1 MKRRLRS
8 IVVAGAVGGTLIG
21 AAALAAPASAQ
32 EFEPHPHMLVLGIEL
47 DASGEP
53 VGFRKCVDLA
63 AGEALPLNA
72 QHQHVHFGTA
82 GVMLFEKAGN
92 VAVPGAPFP
101 APFEEPVPWS
111 NCEELIDFFFPE
123 NG

>member
-1 MKRRLRS
+1 MRRLS
-8 IVVAGAVGGTLIG
+8 LLVLVVSML
-21 AAALAAPASAQ
+21 ALATPASAQ
-32 EFEPHPHMLVLGIEL
+32 EPEFEPHPHMLVLGLEL

-63 AGEALPLNA
+63 AGEVLPLEA
-72 QHQHVHFGTA
+72 HHEQVHFGTA
-82 GVMLFEKAGN
+82 GEALFTKAGH

-123 NG
+123 MG